1 MKLVFFFKDSDEDI
15 DLSEEQL
22 EKFGH
27 WKRAG
32 KMTVVRSLLKIWQ
45 KQGHRVLLFTQGR
58 QVNILSTEYKIYIQN
73 IHRILQP
80 VLWDGFYERN
90 IWQTNITNYFK
101 VTWLFIKDTLVFA
114 NFNLNYLLVLLLDIL
129 IYIIDPQNKT
139 IIFIFLCTDDAHFGI
154 SFTTWGIYLFENGWD
169 DSNVSTAAND
179 SQI

>member
-1 MKLVFFFKDSDEDI
+1 MFFFFKDSDEDI

-90 IWQTNITNYFK
+90 I
-101 VTWLFIKDTLVFA
+101 
-114 NFNLNYLLVLLLDIL
+114 
-129 IYIIDPQNKT
+129 
-139 IIFIFLCTDDAHFGI
+139 
-154 SFTTWGIYLFENGWD
+154 
-169 DSNVSTAAND
+169 
-179 SQI
+179 